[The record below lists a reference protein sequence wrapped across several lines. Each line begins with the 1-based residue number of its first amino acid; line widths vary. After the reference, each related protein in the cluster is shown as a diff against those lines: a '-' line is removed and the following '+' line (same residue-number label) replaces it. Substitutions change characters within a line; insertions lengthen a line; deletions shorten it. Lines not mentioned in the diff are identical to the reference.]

1 MDVLNQNIS
10 NKMIVIIISIIII
23 VAISASTTYSLI
35 YNSKKLSNNSYN
47 TGLLDIAYDE
57 GETLEL
63 SSHIPMDDV
72 SGSSTEPYIITITNN
87 GTVSFQF
94 NLSILSTVENVDKI
108 IDAKYIKVQIDENNP
123 VRLSD
128 LQNGTIYSNLI
139 IDSGK
144 ELKIKIRM
152 WLDEKTPN
160 TEIGHVYSAK
170 LVASGIAVINE
181 NILHTTSLGY
191 QSLTKLRL
199 DDKAKIKSDDGIIEI
214 IENNSYSYYF
224 KGDINYN
231 YVLLNNKYYRIYKVD
246 ENGNIKVIYAGSI
259 AHDNG
264 YDDSKEKDTIIGN
277 SNFNDNANNEIYT
290 GYTYL
295 DETNTINIDSDIKTM
310 IDKWYEDNIKDT
322 DIEQNIVDA
331 IYCNDN
337 NIECSLVKSYTVNPD
352 IGNGILKYPVGLISY
367 KELEIVG
374 NKYLNNNISFWTM
387 TQADSKNNEFYMY
400 SYLDKFN
407 TNKVNDVLGIRPVM
421 TITANNLKG
430 DGTKDNPYT
439 Y

>member
-214 IENNSYSYYF
+214 IENNS
-224 KGDINYN
+224 KKEKENNIN
-231 YVLLNNKYYRIYKVD
+231 NNKTPTQEK
-246 ENGNIKVIYAGSI
+246 ENNINNIKNSRTPTQ
-259 AHDNG
+259 
-264 YDDSKEKDTIIGN
+264 EKDVEPKMN
-277 SNFNDNANNEIYT
+277 EENNKPTKEEKNKK
-290 GYTYL
+290 
-295 DETNTINIDSDIKTM
+295 DE
-310 IDKWYEDNIKDT
+310 
-322 DIEQNIVDA
+322 
-331 IYCNDN
+331 
-337 NIECSLVKSYTVNPD
+337 LV
-352 IGNGILKYPVGLISY
+352 
-367 KELEIVG
+367 
-374 NKYLNNNISFWTM
+374 NK
-387 TQADSKNNEFYMY
+387 
-400 SYLDKFN
+400 
-407 TNKVNDVLGIRPVM
+407 
-421 TITANNLKG
+421 
-430 DGTKDNPYT
+430 
-439 Y
+439 